1 MMALRILSLQ
11 NMSFSSEEQSMHDDI
26 SEFAPVPADDIN
38 RSLTV
43 ARVDS
48 PALPHIGLVGDT
60 YTITVAGKETNDRF
74 CVIDMHIPPGGGPP
88 PHRHDFE
95 ETFILLEGE
104 MEVTFRGEKSTVR
117 AGDTINVPSNAP
129 HQFHNSSKNPVR
141 MICICSPAGN
151 DSFFVEVGVPVATR
165 TTPPPDLDAKQMA
178 VFLEKVKAITPRYHT
193 ELLEH
198 A

>member
-178 VFLEKVKAITPRYHT
+178 EFLEKVKAITPRYHT